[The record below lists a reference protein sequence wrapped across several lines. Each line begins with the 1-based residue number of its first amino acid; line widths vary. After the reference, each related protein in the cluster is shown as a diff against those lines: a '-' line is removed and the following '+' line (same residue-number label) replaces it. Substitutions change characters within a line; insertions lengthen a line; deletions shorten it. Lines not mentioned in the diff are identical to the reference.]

1 MKKYKFVGYERTTM
15 EDYPLSPG
23 QMSAK
28 IVEDEN
34 GKLFSEVISE
44 YLDPK
49 DKSLKDMAEMDN
61 FNIIRCCCGSA
72 EISKLFLEKL
82 EMKVITP
89 DDIAEIAFGF
99 RPLDEKSKEHRIAL
113 TNDPTMQIL
122 QNAKRPYAALTYKGI
137 PVGNVNKL
145 CNQFDGVSFD
155 LRNSTVEEL
164 NDNIVPLMAIFQ
176 REKPTMYIISAEVA
190 NAMKGAIDA
199 KESPALKQLEFK
211 ATVFKNVFAPKE
223 GLENNFI
230 RSL

>member
-34 GKLFSEVISE
+34 GKLFSELISE

-49 DKSLKDMAEMDN
+49 DKSLKDMAEMAN
-61 FNIIRCCCGSA
+61 LLKMKYAVHVVINSG
-72 EISKLFLEKL
+72 ELED
-82 EMKVITP
+82 

-99 RPLDEKSKEHRIAL
+99 KPLDEKSKEHRIAL

-145 CNQFDGVSFD
+145 CNQFDGVTFD

-190 NAMKGAIDA
+190 NAMKSAIDA

>member
-23 QMSAK
+23 QMCVK

-34 GKLFSEVISE
+34 GKLFSEVMSE
-44 YLDPK
+44 YLDSK
-49 DKSLKDMAEMDN
+49 DKSLKDMAEIANLLKMKYGIHV
-61 FNIIRCCCGSA
+61 IINSG
-72 EISKLFLEKL
+72 ELED
-82 EMKVITP
+82 

-99 RPLDEKSKEHRIAL
+99 RPLDEKSKEHRMSL

-137 PVGNVNKL
+137 PVGNVKKL
-145 CNQFDGVSFD
+145 CNQFDGVTFD
-155 LRNSTVEEL
+155 LRNSTAEEL

-176 REKPTMYIISAEVA
+176 RENPTMYIISAEVA
-190 NAMKGAIDA
+190 NVMKSAIDA

-211 ATVFKNVFAPKE
+211 ANAFKNVFAPKE

>member
-49 DKSLKDMAEMDN
+49 DKSLKDMAEMAN
-61 FNIIRCCCGSA
+61 LLKMKYAVHVVINSG
-72 EISKLFLEKL
+72 ELED
-82 EMKVITP
+82 

-145 CNQFDGVSFD
+145 CNQFDGVTFD